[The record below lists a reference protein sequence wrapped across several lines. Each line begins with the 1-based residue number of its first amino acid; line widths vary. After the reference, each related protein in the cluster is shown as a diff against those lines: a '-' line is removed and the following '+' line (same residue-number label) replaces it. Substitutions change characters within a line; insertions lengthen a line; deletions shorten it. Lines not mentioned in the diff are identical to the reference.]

1 MSTCDDQTVPK
12 PATGKT
18 PVRNARVA
26 DDVWLPA
33 LAKAETEGE
42 TASDAVTRGLRM
54 YAAEPLPSAYDF
66 TFANWPEAA
75 DWHAKRPAAFAAL
88 ESELSAA
95 TGFLDPEWLAIAVWL
110 ASTHHQGDPA
120 QQKRVITGHILR
132 RAMSG
137 DYADAGGWRDRYRD
151 SRHLSETVQTILGQ
165 HLPLAEA

>member
-1 MSTCDDQTVPK
+1 MSTCDDHRVPK

-33 LAKAETEGE
+33 LAKAEAEGE
-42 TASDAVTRGLRM
+42 TASDAVTHGLRM
-54 YAAEPLPSAYDF
+54 YAAEPLPSSYDF

-75 DWHAKRPAAFAAL
+75 GWHAKRSAAFAAL

-95 TGFLDPEWLAIAVWL
+95 TGFLPPEWLAIAVWL
-110 ASTHHQGDPA
+110 ASTHHPTDAA
-120 QQKRVITGHILR
+120 QAKRVITGHVLR

-137 DYADAGGWRDRYRD
+137 DYADPGGWRGRYRD
-151 SRHLSETVQTILGQ
+151 SRHLSETVQAILER
-165 HLPLAEA
+165 HLPLGEG